1 MTANETCG
9 RFCRTGADP
18 RRIRH
23 ATDLDITS
31 CWGREGGVLS
41 KNERNFVCVWGGY
54 GQALRSVTKRYMGVG
69 GSLKYQQKSVTYFM
83 DGPAP

>member
-1 MTANETCG
+1 MRLKAALPFNAKKKKKRLKTNVILC
-9 RFCRTGADP
+9 
-18 RRIRH
+18 
-23 ATDLDITS
+23 
-31 CWGREGGVLS
+31 
-41 KNERNFVCVWGGY
+41 VCVGGGRGGY